1 MAITKLLRLK
11 EAARGNP
18 AAHLKHNLEYI
29 CNSDKCEG
37 GLYIGGNAGTRPEI
51 IYETMMENKRLWGKT
66 DGSQGFHYV
75 ISFPPELNVSADTAY
90 QVAEDFVRKL
100 LGDDFYY
107 AFAVHNDQHH
117 MHVHITFDSV
127 SKTDGHKFHSPKG
140 DWKKRIQPIT
150 DEICRKYG
158 LPVLEFTE
166 EKKGKDYGQWKHERD
181 HVRDKIRE
189 DVSWYDLI
197 RDDIDAAI
205 AKSSSF
211 EELLDELADKR
222 YEIKLGKYLSLR
234 PYGKERAVRS
244 SRLGDA
250 YSIGAIKERIFSKE
264 IGTAENDFVRY
275 GNREEIIA
283 VLRIRKAGNR
293 SFAMTPF
300 QRAYYRRWHNCFLR
314 NKPGRR
320 DPWKTNADVVRVRK
334 LSDAVKY
341 MIDQD
346 IRNFEMLEKRWE
358 QLQERKT
365 KLKEQKE
372 FLKNMERTEDLKLQ
386 VKEKLAALRGQEKE
400 LAAEEK
406 LLDNLYMFYFDMPV
420 PAHTS
425 GKEKPKERRRWERAR
440 TRITVHKKLIL
451 RKDPDGSYVVK
462 LPGKE
467 EYIRLPAEDTFLYK
481 SGEIL
486 SAFLFD
492 DEDYEVTGR
501 DGELFRKEAGE
512 TIKANFDRQK
522 DRSREKGR

>member
-1 MAITKLLRLK
+1 
-11 EAARGNP
+11 
-18 AAHLKHNLEYI
+18 
-29 CNSDKCEG
+29 
-37 GLYIGGNAGTRPEI
+37 
-51 IYETMMENKRLWGKT
+51 
-66 DGSQGFHYV
+66 
-75 ISFPPELNVSADTAY
+75 
-90 QVAEDFVRKL
+90 
-100 LGDDFYY
+100 
-107 AFAVHNDQHH
+107 
-117 MHVHITFDSV
+117 
-127 SKTDGHKFHSPKG
+127 
-140 DWKKRIQPIT
+140 
-150 DEICRKYG
+150 
-158 LPVLEFTE
+158 
-166 EKKGKDYGQWKHERD
+166 
-181 HVRDKIRE
+181 
-189 DVSWYDLI
+189 
-197 RDDIDAAI
+197 
-205 AKSSSF
+205 
-211 EELLDELADKR
+211 
-222 YEIKLGKYLSLR
+222 
-234 PYGKERAVRS
+234 
-244 SRLGDA
+244 
-250 YSIGAIKERIFSKE
+250 
-264 IGTAENDFVRY
+264 
-275 GNREEIIA
+275 
-283 VLRIRKAGNR
+283 
-293 SFAMTPF
+293 MTPF